1 MESQHSIS
9 WWNWVLKGFGWEVGV
24 VAGLL
29 LISVVLALFGRNLVL
44 EYADFAGTMRTL
56 LLAAWSYILGVV
68 GVVAIT
74 VWTLV
79 RRRSVVIDSL
89 STFRAGSPI
98 SRKT

>member
-9 WWNWVLKGFGWEVGV
+9 WWTCVWKSFGWEIGV
-24 VAGLL
+24 VIGLL
-29 LISVVLALFGRNLVL
+29 LLSAVLALFGRNLVL

-56 LLAAWSYILGVV
+56 LLAAWSYILGLV

-79 RRRSVVIDSL
+79 RAARFEVTSGKL
-89 STFRAGSPI
+89 
-98 SRKT
+98 

>member
-9 WWNWVLKGFGWEVGV
+9 WWNCVLKGFCWEIGV
-24 VAGLL
+24 VEIGVVTGLL
-29 LISVVLALFGRNLVL
+29 LLSAVLALFGRNLVF

-56 LLAAWSYILGVV
+56 FLAAWSYILGLV

-79 RRRSVVIDSL
+79 RAQKRCH
-89 STFRAGSPI
+89 
-98 SRKT
+98 